1 MSTPLTKS
9 SPFAMPLPTGNA
21 RLDAY
26 LNEGYGEVRGMSS
39 LFSAGICGHLIRRQT
54 ELGVTGHL
62 AEIGTFEGRFFIAMA
77 LGLARNEH
85 AIGIDVFTW
94 PSEQVLTNLHE
105 NCARYGIPRR
115 DYTAIK
121 DDTSK
126 MQSIDVLAPVR
137 GGNHPGANFK
147 IRFFHIDGQH
157 DDKHL
162 SADLALVLP
171 LMHQQGL
178 IVLDDML
185 HPGYPE
191 LVDTVHRWLRTN
203 RDYCVLAILDR
214 EDIVAAA
221 KYVLCRKDAVA
232 LYEQDLLET
241 FADKVYPLGA
251 DIVGHFACVLT
262 PQPRLAVV
270 D

>member
-1 MSTPLTKS
+1 MSVPLTMT
-9 SPFAMPLPTGNA
+9 SPYATLLPTGNK

-26 LNEGYGEVRGMSS
+26 LAGGYGEVRGMSS
-39 LFSAGICGHLIRRQT
+39 AFSAAICGHLIRRQT
-54 ELGVTGHL
+54 ELGISGHI
-62 AEIGTFEGRFFIAMA
+62 AEIGTFEGRFFIALA

-105 NCARYGIPRR
+105 NCARHGLARR

-121 DDTSK
+121 GDTSR
-126 MQSIDVLAPVR
+126 MMPVDVLAPVR
-137 GGNHPGANFK
+137 GGGHPGETYK
-147 IRFFHIDGQH
+147 IRFFHVDGQH

-171 LMHQQGL
+171 LMHQHGL

-191 LVDTVHRWLRTN
+191 LVDTVHRWLRAN

-221 KYVLCRKDAVA
+221 KYVLCRKEAVA

-241 FADKVYPLGA
+241 FAAKVYPLGA
-251 DIVGHFACVLT
+251 DICGHFSIVLT